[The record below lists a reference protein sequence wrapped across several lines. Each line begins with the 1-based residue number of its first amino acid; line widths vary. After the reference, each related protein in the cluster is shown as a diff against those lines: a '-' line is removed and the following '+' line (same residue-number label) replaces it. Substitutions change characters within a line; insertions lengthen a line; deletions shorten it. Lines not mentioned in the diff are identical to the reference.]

1 MWKSGKVHAK
11 INFDVVKS
19 KIWGNLES
27 RKCGNQEKVYVK
39 VNFE

>member
-19 KIWGNLES
+19 KIWKIWKDENVEI
-27 RKCGNQEKVYVK
+27 RKK
-39 VNFE
+39 FM